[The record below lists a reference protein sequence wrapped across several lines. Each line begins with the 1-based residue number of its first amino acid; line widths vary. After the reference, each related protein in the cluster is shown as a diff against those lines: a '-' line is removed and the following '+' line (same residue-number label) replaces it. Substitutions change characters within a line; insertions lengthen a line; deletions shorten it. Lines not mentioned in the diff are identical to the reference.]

1 MSSPTR
7 SPDPAGDPSPPGTER
22 MSPVDTAWLR
32 MEELS
37 NQMTITAVL
46 TVGAPLA
53 MTDLRR
59 VLRERFLLFDRFRQ
73 RVRRGRSYQRPRW
86 EPDPDFDLDRHLHA
100 VRLPAPAG
108 KAELQ
113 KRASALMSRPLDF
126 SRPLWQFYLIENYA
140 EGAALIARLHH
151 CIADGFTLVRVL
163 LSLTDRAPDAP
174 PGGVPDDD
182 LAGAFPGKRDDG
194 RPDDGR
200 PDDALPSS
208 GGQRV
213 VSALRAVGKKSA
225 RGAELLARGA
235 GVLGKLVGA
244 ASDPGTSLRGEL
256 GPRKKAV
263 WSEPV
268 PLADVKA
275 AGRAL
280 GGTVNDVL
288 MTAMTGALRRYL
300 RERGELSA
308 GDSREDLR
316 AVVPVNL
323 RPLGEAPLTMGN
335 GFGLVFLPLPVG
347 LADPEAR
354 LAELRR
360 RMDRL
365 KRSPEAAVLLGI
377 LGAVGAGPP
386 AVQDRIVSYLA
397 RKVTAVATNVPGPQQ
412 KLYLAGAPLETIM
425 AWVPKAGR
433 VGLGISIISYDGD
446 VRLGLAADAGLV
458 PDPEALLAGFRREF
472 DALRSRVPGVPED
485 EADAPR
491 VESGEAER
499 ARGPSDAAEAGPD
512 RCQATTQAGTQCKL
526 PAQDGA
532 RFCHVHQED

>member
-1 MSSPTR
+1 
-7 SPDPAGDPSPPGTER
+7 
-22 MSPVDTAWLR
+22 
-32 MEELS
+32 
-37 NQMTITAVL
+37 
-46 TVGAPLA
+46 
-53 MTDLRR
+53 
-59 VLRERFLLFDRFRQ
+59 
-73 RVRRGRSYQRPRW
+73 
-86 EPDPDFDLDRHLHA
+86 
-100 VRLPAPAG
+100 
-108 KAELQ
+108 
-113 KRASALMSRPLDF
+113 
-126 SRPLWQFYLIENYA
+126 
-140 EGAALIARLHH
+140 
-151 CIADGFTLVRVL
+151 
-163 LSLTDRAPDAP
+163 
-174 PGGVPDDD
+174 
-182 LAGAFPGKRDDG
+182 
-194 RPDDGR
+194 
-200 PDDALPSS
+200 
-208 GGQRV
+208 V
-213 VSALRAVGKKSA
+213 VSALRAVGKKGA

-499 ARGPSDAAEAGPD
+499 ARGSSDAAEAGPD

>member
-1 MSSPTR
+1 
-7 SPDPAGDPSPPGTER
+7 

-182 LAGAFPGKRDDG
+182 ELAGAFPGKRDDG

-225 RGAELLARGA
+225 RGAELLTRGA

-472 DALRSRVPGVPED
+472 DALRSRVPGVLED

-499 ARGPSDAAEAGPD
+499 ARGSSDAAEAGPD

>member
-1 MSSPTR
+1 
-7 SPDPAGDPSPPGTER
+7 

-73 RVRRGRSYQRPRW
+73 RVRRGRSYRRPRW

-194 RPDDGR
+194 RPDD
-200 PDDALPSS
+200 ALPSS

-213 VSALRAVGKKSA
+213 VSALRAVGKKARAEPSCWRAARASSA
-225 RGAELLARGA
+225 SWSGRPPTPARPCAASWG
-235 GVLGKLVGA
+235 LGKKP
-244 ASDPGTSLRGEL
+244 S
-256 GPRKKAV
+256 
-263 WSEPV
+263 
-268 PLADVKA
+268 
-275 AGRAL
+275 
-280 GGTVNDVL
+280 
-288 MTAMTGALRRYL
+288 
-300 RERGELSA
+300 
-308 GDSREDLR
+308 
-316 AVVPVNL
+316 
-323 RPLGEAPLTMGN
+323 
-335 GFGLVFLPLPVG
+335 
-347 LADPEAR
+347 
-354 LAELRR
+354 
-360 RMDRL
+360 
-365 KRSPEAAVLLGI
+365 
-377 LGAVGAGPP
+377 
-386 AVQDRIVSYLA
+386 
-397 RKVTAVATNVPGPQQ
+397 
-412 KLYLAGAPLETIM
+412 
-425 AWVPKAGR
+425 
-433 VGLGISIISYDGD
+433 
-446 VRLGLAADAGLV
+446 
-458 PDPEALLAGFRREF
+458 
-472 DALRSRVPGVPED
+472 
-485 EADAPR
+485 
-491 VESGEAER
+491 
-499 ARGPSDAAEAGPD
+499 GPS
-512 RCQATTQAGTQCKL
+512 
-526 PAQDGA
+526 
-532 RFCHVHQED
+532 RFHWRT